1 MDKFYSLNLKENMQK
16 NHRSSKPLSW
26 VKMIVVLDSNTF
38 PKNFVQINE
47 F

>member
-16 NHRSSKPLSW
+16 NHRSSKPLSR
-26 VKMIVVLDSNTF
+26 VRMVGVLDSHTF
-38 PKNFVQINE
+38 PQNFVQINE